1 MDLIV
6 GNWKM
11 NLGGRDSLQLIEG
24 ILERFKKPLPG
35 EAVVCPPAT
44 ALFMAGNRVEE
55 TPLQLGCQNVFYE
68 RKGAYTG
75 EISPDFAREAGS
87 KYAIIGHSERRQFF
101 SEGPEI
107 NRRVA
112 AVINSGMIPILCV
125 GESLEEREEGNAWA
139 VVQNQLKQGLQD
151 ISTEKLCGLAIA
163 YEPVWAI
170 GTGKSASPEDAQ
182 EMASRIIEELNH
194 LQGLRVLYGGSVKPE
209 NISEFMTLAEID
221 GALVG
226 GASLKADSFA
236 KLIYWEK

>member
-6 GNWKM
+6 GNWKI

-24 ILERFKKPLPG
+24 ILERLKKPIPG
-35 EAVVCPPAT
+35 EAVICPPAT
-44 ALFMAGNRVEE
+44 ALFMAGDRVKE

-68 RKGAYTG
+68 NKGAYTG
-75 EISPDFAREAGS
+75 EISPEFAREAGS
-87 KYAIIGHSERRQFF
+87 RYAIIGHSERRQFF

-107 NRRVA
+107 NRKIE
-112 AVINSGMIPILCV
+112 AVLNLGMTPILCV
-125 GESLEEREEGNAWA
+125 GESLEQRDGGNAWS
-139 VVQNQLKQGLQD
+139 VVKDQLKQGLQG
-151 ISTEKLCGLAIA
+151 ISTEKLSGLAIA

-170 GTGKSASPEDAQ
+170 GTGKTASPEDAR
-182 EMASRIIEELNH
+182 EMASRIIEELHH
-194 LQGLRVLYGGSVKPE
+194 LQGLRVLYGGSVKPG
-209 NISEFMTLAEID
+209 NILDFMSLAEIN